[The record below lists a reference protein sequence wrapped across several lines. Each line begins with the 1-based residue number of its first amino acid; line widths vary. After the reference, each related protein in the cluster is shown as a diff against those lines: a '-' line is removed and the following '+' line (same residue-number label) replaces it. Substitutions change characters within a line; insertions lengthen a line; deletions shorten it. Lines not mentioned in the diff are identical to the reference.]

1 MGGDESVR
9 MAPGT
14 GDTFAVSNVVMC
26 SDACD
31 LTLLG
36 CVLASVEMADSS
48 SFSFDAA

>member
-1 MGGDESVR
+1 MGGDKSVR

-14 GDTFAVSNVVMC
+14 GDAFTVSNVVMC